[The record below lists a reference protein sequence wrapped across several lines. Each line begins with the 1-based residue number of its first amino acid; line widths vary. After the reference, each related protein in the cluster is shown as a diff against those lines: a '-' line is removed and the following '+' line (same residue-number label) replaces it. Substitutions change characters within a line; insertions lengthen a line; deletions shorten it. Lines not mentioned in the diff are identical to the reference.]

1 MRSGRPMMRDV
12 LYRGPRLS
20 WTQVV
25 ELDGR
30 LHHDSATARD
40 RDMER
45 DLDAAIEAEHTVRI
59 GYGQVFDRACTTAA
73 KIDRLLHRRGWDGAA
88 VRCPRCS

>member
-1 MRSGRPMMRDV
+1 MLRDV
-12 LYRGPRLS
+12 VYRGGRGT

-30 LHHDSATARD
+30 VDHDSATARD

-45 DLDAAIEAEHTVRI
+45 DLDAAIEREHTVRL
-59 GYGQVFDRACTTAA
+59 GYGQVFARPCPTAA
-73 KIDRLLHRRGWDGAA
+73 KLGRLLNLRGWTGRA
-88 VRCPRCS
+88 VTCPACPR